1 MAQDATVTLKFTT
14 VNSDLNAGTLIRKL
28 QEKFVYTGQQGSQSN
43 YLDLETMT
51 SKLTKQHLVHTLLD
65 AGADW
70 ALAKDILRR
79 CDQYIR
85 PVAEKR
91 LYRPGADQI
100 VLHGGLYFLNL
111 WQQPKVVPDC
121 DVSAEPFVSHLV
133 MALGSEEKAHY
144 LLDALALRFQMSAE
158 TAKPHIAFY
167 LYGEA
172 QGQGK
177 SLLAK
182 TIRQAFGDSAI
193 RIVPSAD
200 KLKSMSAVD
209 MWRRTWL
216 VTEETEVKR
225 GSELYDTIKSYTGMD
240 RTESDRKNTHF
251 DTYEIP
257 AQLIMLSNN
266 VPSFIEHND
275 RRFFVSQW
283 DTKLRGDEKKAYF
296 DDYISWLES
305 GGYGAIAGLLQT
317 RSIANDMYREAM
329 TTKEKLQAQNL
340 ASDECTDALKA
351 LLRDIPKNTLF
362 LPKDFYEIW
371 EEHNVKG
378 NQKKHKLAAAGLKK
392 NTGRVQ
398 IKKERLTGL
407 WMFEEVELVTEKGH
421 VPRVELQTEQFV
433 DAIRYDPHVGSL

>member
-1 MAQDATVTLKFTT
+1 
-14 VNSDLNAGTLIRKL
+14 
-28 QEKFVYTGQQGSQSN
+28 
-43 YLDLETMT
+43 
-51 SKLTKQHLVHTLLD
+51 
-65 AGADW
+65 
-70 ALAKDILRR
+70 
-79 CDQYIR
+79 
-85 PVAEKR
+85 
-91 LYRPGADQI
+91 
-100 VLHGGLYFLNL
+100 
-111 WQQPKVVPDC
+111 
-121 DVSAEPFVSHLV
+121 
-133 MALGSEEKAHY
+133 
-144 LLDALALRFQMSAE
+144 
-158 TAKPHIAFY
+158 
-167 LYGEA
+167 
-172 QGQGK
+172 
-177 SLLAK
+177 
-182 TIRQAFGDSAI
+182 
-193 RIVPSAD
+193 
-200 KLKSMSAVD
+200 
-209 MWRRTWL
+209 
-216 VTEETEVKR
+216 
-225 GSELYDTIKSYTGMD
+225 MD

-283 DTKLRGDEKKAYF
+283 DTGLRGDEKKAYF

-317 RSIANDMYREAM
+317 RFIVNDMYREAM

-378 NQKKHKLAAAGLKK
+378 NQKKHKLAAAGLRK

-433 DAIRYDPHVGSL
+433 EAIRYDPHVQF